1 MSTPSSGRDG
11 GEAETPGSLHD
22 LRLHQLEG
30 VYNLRDLG
38 GLPTEDGGTTVHGRI
53 FRSDSLQS
61 VTQRDIALLHDTLGV
76 RSLIDLRGEDEVLAE
91 GRGALAERDVRYTNL
106 PLVQED
112 GSLVSYLED
121 SRTVDL
127 VPRYLSYLDS
137 PGRTMLRALELLS
150 EAETAPTVFFCAA
163 GKDRT
168 GVLSALVLR
177 LVGVQ
182 PQAVVDDYLLSA
194 RSAEI
199 ILRERL
205 MPSPT
210 YAHHIATLP
219 REVYTAEA
227 ETMRRF
233 LRALDAEHGGA
244 QQWARAQGL
253 EQAVVDRLRA
263 ALLQ

>member
-1 MSTPSSGRDG
+1 MSVQG
-11 GEAETPGSLHD
+11 AAAGSPAD
-22 LRLHQLEG
+22 RRLHRLEK

-38 GLPTEDGGTTVHGRI
+38 GLPTEDGRVTVPGRV

-61 VTQRDIALLHDTLGV
+61 VTDRDVALLHDTLGV

-91 GRGALAERDVRYTNL
+91 GRGSLADRALRYTNL

-112 GSLVSYLED
+112 GSLVSYLKD

-127 VPRYLSYLDS
+127 VPRYLSYLAY
-137 PGRTMLRALELLS
+137 PGRTVLRALELIS
-150 EAETAPTVFFCAA
+150 EAETAPMVFFCAA

-177 LVGVQ
+177 LVGVE
-182 PQAVVDDYLLSA
+182 PDAVVADYLLSA
-194 RSAEI
+194 ESAET

-233 LRALDAEHGGA
+233 LRALDDQHGGA
-244 QQWARAQGL
+244 EAWASGQGL
-253 EQAVVDRLRA
+253 PADVVGRLRA
-263 ALLQ
+263 ALLP

>member
-1 MSTPSSGRDG
+1 MTDRSGVRDG
-11 GEAETPGSLHD
+11 ERRRH
-22 LRLHQLEG
+22 RLEG

-38 GLPTEDGGTTVHGRI
+38 DLPTEGGGRTRTGRI

-61 VTQRDIALLHDTLGV
+61 VSVADVALLHDALGV
-76 RSLIDLRGEDEVLAE
+76 RSLIDLRGEDEVAGE
-91 GRGALAERDVRYTNL
+91 GRGLLAERDVRYVNL

-121 SRTVDL
+121 GRTVDL
-127 VPRYLSYLDS
+127 VPRYLAYLTA
-137 PGRTMLRALELLS
+137 PGRTLLRAIEVIS
-150 EAETAPTVFFCAA
+150 EAESTPTVFFCAA

-177 LVGVQ
+177 LAGVL
-182 PQAVVDDYLLSA
+182 PEAVIDDYLLSA
-194 RSAEI
+194 ESAET

-219 REVYTAEA
+219 PEVYRAEA
-227 ETMRRF
+227 ATMRRF
-233 LRALDAEHGGA
+233 LTALDEDFGGA
-244 QQWARAQGL
+244 ERWALDQGL
-253 EQAVVDRLRA
+253 APAVLERLRV
-263 ALLQ
+263 ALRG

>member
-1 MSTPSSGRDG
+1 MSSAAARR
-11 GEAETPGSLHD
+11 H
-22 LRLHQLEG
+22 RLEG

-38 GLPTEDGGTTVHGRI
+38 GLPTEDGGTTRRGRL

-61 VTQRDIALLHDTLGV
+61 VTAEGATLLHERLGV
-76 RSLIDLRGEDEVLAE
+76 RAVVDLRGEEEVLSE
-91 GRGALAERDVRYTNL
+91 GRGRLAERDVRYVNL

-121 SRTVDL
+121 GRTVDL

-137 PGRTMLRALELLS
+137 PGRAMLRAIELLS
-150 EAETAPTVFFCAA
+150 EAETLPTVFFCAA

-177 LVGVQ
+177 LVGVRAE
-182 PQAVVDDYLLSA
+182 AVVDDYLLSA
-194 RSAEI
+194 ESAEV

-205 MPSPT
+205 MPSPA
-210 YAHHIATLP
+210 YARNIATLP

-227 ETMRRF
+227 ATMRRF
-233 LRALDAEHGGA
+233 LRALDERYGSAER
-244 QQWARAQGL
+244 WALDQGL
-253 EQAVVDRLRA
+253 APDVLARLRA
-263 ALLQ
+263 ALREEQRR

>member
-1 MSTPSSGRDG
+1 VNLPAG
-11 GEAETPGSLHD
+11 GEGDSSSER
-22 LRLHQLEG
+22 RLHRLEG
-30 VYNLRDLG
+30 AYNVRDLG
-38 GLPTEDGGTTVHGRI
+38 DLPTEDGRTTVSGRV

-61 VTQRDIALLHDTLGV
+61 VTDRDVALLHDTLGV

-91 GRGALAERDVRYTNL
+91 GRGALADRGVRYTNL

-121 SRTVDL
+121 STTVDL

-137 PGRTMLRALELLS
+137 PGRTMLRALELIS

-182 PQAVVDDYLLSA
+182 PEAVVADYLLSA
-194 RSAEI
+194 ESAET

-227 ETMRRF
+227 ATMRRF
-233 LRALDAEHGGA
+233 LRALDEQHGGA
-244 QQWARAQGL
+244 ETWARGQGL
-253 EQAVVDRLRA
+253 PAEAVSRLRR
-263 ALLQ
+263 ALLP